1 MSLPAEVRKLPRR
14 SRCQQSLKPDRRR
27 KREPIVSAFLTAHRF
42 GEHCSVQSSKNTSQM
57 KKPPRA
63 RIALILCALALSLL
77 NASGQSAPTPAPAT
91 SHDVVVYGDSS
102 GAVVA
107 AISAKR
113 EGRSV
118 IWVNPTG
125 FPGGMSASG
134 LGATDFLG
142 KQGTFGGIAAE
153 FYRGVAAAYGT
164 DRKSVV

>member
-1 MSLPAEVRKLPRR
+1 
-14 SRCQQSLKPDRRR
+14 
-27 KREPIVSAFLTAHRF
+27 
-42 GEHCSVQSSKNTSQM
+42 M
-57 KKPPRA
+57 KKPLHA
-63 RIALILCALALSLL
+63 RIALFLFCLTLPLL
-77 NASGQSAPTPAPAT
+77 NASGQSAPE

-118 IWVNPTG
+118 ILINPTS

-142 KQGTFGGIAAE
+142 YRNTFGGID
-153 FYRGVAAAYGT
+153 GVL
-164 DRKSVV
+164 

>member
-1 MSLPAEVRKLPRR
+1 
-14 SRCQQSLKPDRRR
+14 
-27 KREPIVSAFLTAHRF
+27 
-42 GEHCSVQSSKNTSQM
+42 M
-57 KKPPRA
+57 KHI
-63 RIALILCALALSLL
+63 IALIFICLTLPLL
-77 NASGQSAPTPAPAT
+77 NVRGQSDSSP
-91 SHDVVVYGDSS
+91 HDVVVYGDSS

-153 FYRGVAAAYGT
+153 FYRGVAAAYGK
-164 DRKSVV
+164 DCPPRPSARMHRQA